1 MTDDPQR
8 KAHLEILPGD
18 ERQEWYG
25 RLLATLCT
33 LHFVTTT
40 RYAQEDAQEAEGETV
55 GEC

>member
-40 RYAQEDAQEAEGETV
+40 RYAQEEAQEAEGEAV